1 MSGTDKRA
9 YASDLREEQARATR
23 KKIVDAAAALFAEHG
38 FASTTIDA
46 VAAAAGVSR
55 KTVFTS
61 VPDGKVGLL
70 KLAYDFTIAGDD
82 EPLTLMERPGLQGV
96 IAEPDPYERYIK
108 FAAFATRTNARIYA
122 VHLALRG
129 AADIDAD
136 ARSLYQRWEKERR
149 QIFRDG
155 PVQLLVKQKALKP
168 GLRPGEAADI
178 LYLLVS
184 PPTYHRLVVECGWTP
199 DRYRRWL
206 AETLV
211 EQTLA
216 PRFHR

>member
-1 MSGTDKRA
+1 MSAPGKRA
-9 YASDLREEQARATR
+9 YSSDLRADQARRTR
-23 KKIVDAAAALFAEHG
+23 KRIVDAAAALFTEQG
-38 FASTTIDA
+38 FSATTIDA

-82 EPLTLMERPGLQGV
+82 EPLSLMQRPGLQGV
-96 IAEPDPYERYIK
+96 IAEPDPYRRYIE
-108 FAAFATRTNARIYA
+108 FAAFATKTNARIYPL
-122 VHLALRG
+122 HLALHG
-129 AADIDAD
+129 AAEVDAD
-136 ARSLYQRWEKERR
+136 ARALYQRWEVERR

-155 PVQLLVKQKALKP
+155 LIEPLVKQKALKP

-178 LYLLVS
+178 LFLLVS

-199 DRYRRWL
+199 ARYQRWL
-206 AETLV
+206 AETMT

-216 PRFHR
+216 PQFRH

>member
-1 MSGTDKRA
+1 
-9 YASDLREEQARATR
+9 
-23 KKIVDAAAALFAEHG
+23 
-38 FASTTIDA
+38 
-46 VAAAAGVSR
+46 VSR

-82 EPLTLMERPGLQGV
+82 EPLSLMQRPGLQGV
-96 IAEPDPYERYIK
+96 IAEPDPYRRYIE
-108 FAAFATRTNARIYA
+108 FAAFATKTNARIYPL
-122 VHLALRG
+122 HLALHG
-129 AADIDAD
+129 AAEVDAD
-136 ARSLYQRWEKERR
+136 ARALYQRWEVERR

-155 PVQLLVKQKALKP
+155 LIEPLVKQKALKP

-178 LYLLVS
+178 LFLLVS

-199 DRYRRWL
+199 ARYQRWL
-206 AETLV
+206 AETMT

-216 PRFHR
+216 PQFRH

>member
-1 MSGTDKRA
+1 MSKTGKRV
-9 YASDLREEQARATR
+9 YTSDLREKQARATR
-23 KKIVDAAAALFAEHG
+23 KRIVDAAAALFTEHG
-38 FASTTIDA
+38 FSSTTIDA

-61 VPDGKVGLL
+61 VPDGKLGLL
-70 KLAYDFTIAGDD
+70 KLAYDYTIAGDD
-82 EPLTLMERPGLQGV
+82 EPLTLLERPGLQGV
-96 IAEPDPYERYIK
+96 IAEPDPYERYVK
-108 FAAFATRTNARIYA
+108 FAAFATQTNARIYA

-129 AADIDAD
+129 AADVDPG
-136 ARSLYQRWEKERR
+136 ARILSPRWEKERW

-155 PVQLLVKQKALKP
+155 PVRLLVKQKALKP
-168 GLRPGEAADI
+168 GLRPGEAADL
-178 LYLLVS
+178 LYLLLS

-206 AETLV
+206 AETLA

-216 PRFHR
+216 PQFRR